1 MANNK
6 NKLSKPV
13 KDKINLSELYEIK
26 DWSKRFTVHG
36 DELRRAVREVW
47 NNYKDYEQ
55 LFQRRKGNNN
65 PVGAPNLI

>member
-1 MANNK
+1 MAYHK
-6 NKLSKPV
+6 NKLAKPV

-26 DWSKRFTVHG
+26 DWSKRFTVHS

-47 NNYKDYEQ
+47 NNCKDYEQ

-65 PVGAPNLI
+65 PAGATNLI